1 MFKYLKKALR
11 ILGNIA
17 QFIAILVAVFS
28 ITVDPVLVGG
38 LLIGLAIALIV
49 WAIIVIENKMENEN
63 R

>member
-11 ILGNIA
+11 ILVNTA
-17 QFIAILVAVFS
+17 QIIAILVAVFS

-49 WAIIVIENKMENEN
+49 WAIIVIESKMENEN